1 MAGISPRGK
10 NGKKKIKG
18 EKKRVKVSSAE
29 ARGAR
34 NGIFKRSLQTIV
46 QQFL

>member
-18 EKKRVKVSSAE
+18 KKNRGKVSSAD

-34 NGIFKRSLQTIV
+34 DCF
-46 QQFL
+46 